1 MSVVSTNLNVQL
13 GKRPILHSVAFEAN
27 AGEVT
32 MIIGPNGSGKTTL
45 LRALTGDIPH
55 EGEIT
60 INGNPIRRTSKA
72 ELARMRAVLAQH
84 TLLSFP
90 FTVAE
95 VVEMGLRA
103 GGNGIGDAT
112 MRSGRIDAALQ
123 QVDLA
128 GFAGR
133 LCQELSGGEQQRVH
147 LARVLCQIW
156 DPKAGGAPKWL
167 FLDEPVASLD
177 IRHQL
182 QVMEIVQR
190 FARQGGGVIAVMHD
204 MNLAAMFGNR
214 IVAMSNGRAAKSG
227 SPEDVLTS
235 DTLSDVFHC
244 PLRVGVVPKGRQF
257 VLPQSAAPES
267 E

>member
-1 MSVVSTNLNVQL
+1 MPVMSRNLDVWL
-13 GKRPILHSVAFEAN
+13 GKKQILHSVAFEAN

-45 LRALTGDIPH
+45 LRSLTGDIPH
-55 EGEIT
+55 EGDIT
-60 INGNPIRRTSKA
+60 INGNPIRRANKA

-103 GGNGIGDAT
+103 GEDAT
-112 MRSGRIDAALQ
+112 LDAAMRSDHINAALQ

-128 GFAGR
+128 DFADR

-156 DPKAGGAPKWL
+156 NPKADGSAKWL

-182 QVMEIVQR
+182 QVMEIVQG
-190 FARQGGGVIAVMHD
+190 FARRGGGVVAVMHD
-204 MNLAAMFGNR
+204 MNLAAMFGDR
-214 IVAMSNGRAAKSG
+214 IVAMSSGKVVKSG
-227 SPEDVLTS
+227 SPETVLTNE
-235 DTLSDVFHC
+235 TLSDVFDC

-257 VLPQSAAPES
+257 VLPQSAAHGGE
-267 E
+267 